1 MKKENINK
9 VYIPQPEGIPDI
21 NSYEGLNKHY
31 LKVSESLSEIHKK
44 EEEEAQNQHKQI
56 LELAGRKNITKEE
69 GKTVVCDGAGL
80 HCPFSGFTGEG
91 HDGFIFQAPRNMKTI
106 TLKVK
111 REKGK
116 LMGKDS
122 IATIGDCLGENFEPI
137 PELMCQITGEKCKL
151 NEVGGTWSNFSENLI
166 VCGKNVILKESTL
179 KCNIESILSFC
190 PAETP
195 LLSVEDNGQNMEIK
209 HPFLGSLFSPSDRK
223 FIVGT
228 LVVVV
233 TIIIF
238 KEKVVAVLS
247 NGGLIFLYNEGYL
260 ATGSAI
266 GGLFNIESKTGIGG
280 AIHNLVGLVG
290 SYLET
295 AKGGEIIIEK
305 SKGIVG
311 EPGVK
316 LWNKFGN
323 VTDLVSYTTLAGTAI
338 DEAGM
343 VLKNREIER
352 KIANSDLKLK
362 NLEKQA
368 EGTYKIPQ
376 YEFPISDTKKEI
388 QNLNN
393 QKYNNF
399 QFSKD
404 LKKEIKSQIRDTTVE
419 KIITSETSDW
429 TTYRSQIEYSKQ
441 PFFTDMEIKGVK

>member
-1 MKKENINK
+1 MDKI
-9 VYIPQPEGIPDI
+9 
-21 NSYEGLNKHY
+21 
-31 LKVSESLSEIHKK
+31 
-44 EEEEAQNQHKQI
+44 
-56 LELAGRKNITKEE
+56 
-69 GKTVVCDGAGL
+69 
-80 HCPFSGFTGEG
+80 
-91 HDGFIFQAPRNMKTI
+91 
-106 TLKVK
+106 
-111 REKGK
+111 
-116 LMGKDS
+116 
-122 IATIGDCLGENFEPI
+122 
-137 PELMCQITGEKCKL
+137 
-151 NEVGGTWSNFSENLI
+151 W
-166 VCGKNVILKESTL
+166 
-179 KCNIESILSFC
+179 
-190 PAETP
+190 
-195 LLSVEDNGQNMEIK
+195 K

-233 TIIIF
+233 TIIIL
-238 KEKVVAVLS
+238 KETVVAVLS
-247 NGGLIFLYNEGYL
+247 NAGLIFLYNEGYL
-260 ATGSAI
+260 ATGSVI

-280 AIHNLVGLVG
+280 AIYNLVGLTG

-295 AKGGEIIIEK
+295 AKGGEVIIEK

-338 DEAGM
+338 DETGM

-376 YEFPISDTKKEI
+376 YEFPVSDTKKEI

-404 LKKEIKSQIRDTTVE
+404 LKKEIKSKIRDTTIE

-441 PFFTDMEIKGVK
+441 PFLTDMEIKGVK